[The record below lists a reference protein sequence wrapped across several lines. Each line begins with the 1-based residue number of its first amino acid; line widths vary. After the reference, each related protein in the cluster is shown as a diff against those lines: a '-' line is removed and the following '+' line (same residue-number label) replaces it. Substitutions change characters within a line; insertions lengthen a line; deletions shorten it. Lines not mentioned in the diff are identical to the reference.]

1 MCVVNFIIFGQHIH
15 AYEVRC
21 RSRQRTNKNPSSH
34 DKQHLILNGKSCLPE
49 FVDCKCCE
57 YLRVRLNKF
66 PASKLYGLCLHKHF
80 DVDSI
85 RKRLLIRWRASGCA
99 GECCDMMLDKQ
110 NVGLKLIFRILI
122 GIVWQHGEGA
132 RSA

>member
-1 MCVVNFIIFGQHIH
+1 MCVRVLVWGRKLYYIWVKLFH
-15 AYEVRC
+15 AYDAIC
-21 RSRQRTNKNPSSH
+21 YAMPKSANKNPGSH

-80 DVDSI
+80 DVDSDDKKTFI
-85 RKRLLIRWRASGCA
+85 DPV
-99 GECCDMMLDKQ
+99 EC
-110 NVGLKLIFRILI
+110 
-122 GIVWQHGEGA
+122 H
-132 RSA
+132 